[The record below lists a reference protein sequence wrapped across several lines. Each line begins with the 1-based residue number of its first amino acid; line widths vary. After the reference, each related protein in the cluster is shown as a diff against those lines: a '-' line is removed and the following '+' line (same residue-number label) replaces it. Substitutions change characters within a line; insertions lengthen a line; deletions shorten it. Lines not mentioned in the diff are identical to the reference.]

1 MDITELKQKNVTE
14 LQRLAHDLRAELRD
28 LRFKV
33 ATRQWSKVRTMRA
46 KRTDLA
52 RVETK
57 LHEHLSMDHVE
68 NV

>member
-1 MDITELKQKNVTE
+1 MDIAELKQKTAEE
-14 LQRLAHDLRAELRD
+14 LQRLADGLRAELRD

-46 KRTDLA
+46 KRIDLA

-57 LHEHLSMDHVE
+57 LREVSLME